1 MPSSEARAAS
11 AAIRERLDPWKMRS
25 AQQRQR
31 ARVAVFEAEAEAAS
45 FIEQF
50 ERPRT
55 RGDCLPGGCNEQR
68 PCPWAGCAHHLYLD
82 ADPVTGQLKLNA
94 PDLELDQMAETC
106 SLDVAERDDGCTL
119 EEVGEIMNLTRE
131 RIRQI
136 EVSGL
141 IKIKVGLRQ
150 LAEGIRIAR
159 PMRKLTPRRK
169 RMVERVERVCV
180 LCGKTF
186 YGTRRQDYDSEA
198 CRIAGQKKR
207 ARIAM
212 ERWRAK

>member
-94 PDLELDQMAETC
+94 PDLELHQMAETC
-106 SLDVAERDDGCTL
+106 ALDVAEREGTTL
-119 EEVGEIMNLTRE
+119 EDVGEIMNLTRE
-131 RIRQI
+131 RVRQV
-136 EVSGL
+136 ETTGL
-141 IKIKVGLRQ
+141 G
-150 LAEGIRIAR
+150 
-159 PMRKLTPRRK
+159 KLQAIGDVQRLK
-169 RMVERVERVCV
+169 
-180 LCGKTF
+180 
-186 YGTRRQDYDSEA
+186 DYVT
-198 CRIAGQKKR
+198 
-207 ARIAM
+207 
-212 ERWRAK
+212 